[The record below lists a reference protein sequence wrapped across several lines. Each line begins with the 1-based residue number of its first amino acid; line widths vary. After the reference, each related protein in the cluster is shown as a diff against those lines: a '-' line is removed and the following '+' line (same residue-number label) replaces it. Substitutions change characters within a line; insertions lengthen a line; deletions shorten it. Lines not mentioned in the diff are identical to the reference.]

1 MAEKIKVTFTK
12 NVKLDQN
19 RHKKG
24 DSVSVEKDV
33 YDELVAMG
41 VVESSKESS
50 NNETVE
56 PVDYYTLT
64 AEQLNKVNN
73 DKLKAFLDEENI
85 EYPSGATK
93 PVLVKLILG
102 EDVE

>member
-12 NVKLDQN
+12 NVKLNQD

-24 DSVSVEKDV
+24 DSVSVDLKE
-33 YDELVAMG
+33 YDELVALG
-41 VVESSKESS
+41 VVDSSKEDS
-50 NNETVE
+50 NNETGE
-56 PVDYYTLT
+56 PVDYYTYT

-73 DKLKAFLDEENI
+73 DKLKKFLDDENI

-102 EDVE
+102 EDIE